1 MSVAR
6 KIDSDRYK
14 DRPLLR
20 LLDCYILDAIGQLP
34 AQQEEALKRLEPGL
48 QEAFGSQG
56 GWREIVEEHVGF
68 LPSAAMQMEIVWAGY
83 QEMQKEQGGEIVPA
97 EFVRGF
103 VAQNFPSLVED
114 DGGNDGAGAPEAS

>member
-1 MSVAR
+1 MSGAR

-34 AQQEEALKRLEPGL
+34 SRQEEALKRLEPGL
-48 QEAFGSQG
+48 QEAFGSEA

-83 QEMQKEQGGEIVPA
+83 QEMQKAQGGEIVPA

-103 VAQNFPSLVED
+103 VAQNFPSMVED
-114 DGGNDGAGAPEAS
+114 DGGNETS